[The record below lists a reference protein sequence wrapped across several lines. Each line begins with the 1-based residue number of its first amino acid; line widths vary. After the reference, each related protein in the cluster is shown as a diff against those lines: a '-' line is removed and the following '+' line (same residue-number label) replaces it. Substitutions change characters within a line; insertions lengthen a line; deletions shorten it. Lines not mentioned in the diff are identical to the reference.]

1 MIESVLAAAEGASA
15 QGKDFSRIIG
25 PLLIMGSI
33 VLAAWCTLVVIRR
46 KLRSNERGHGGA
58 FTLSDLRSLR
68 DSGHMTE
75 EEFARAQAAMLDA
88 AGRPPS
94 QS

>member
-1 MIESVLAAAEGASA
+1 MIESVLAAAEGVSA

-46 KLRSNERGHGGA
+46 KLRSNEHGHDGA

-68 DSGHMTE
+68 DSRQITE
-75 EEFARAQAAMLDA
+75 EEFARARAAMLDVE
-88 AGRPPS
+88 GRPPS
-94 QS
+94 ES

>member
-1 MIESVLAAAEGASA
+1 MIESVLAVAEVASD
-15 QGKDFSRIIG
+15 QSKDFSRIIG
-25 PLLIMGSI
+25 PLLIMGGI

-46 KLRSNERGHGGA
+46 KLRSNENGHGEA
-58 FTLSDLRSLR
+58 FTLSELRLLR
-68 DSGHMTE
+68 DSGQITE
-75 EEFARAQAAMLDA
+75 EEFNLAKAAMLEA